1 MGDLLKP
8 TLSIIG
14 AGKLGQ
20 TLGKLWFDRDC
31 ATINQVINRSL
42 ESSLAAIQFIGAG
55 TAEDSIYH
63 LEPCNYVLIATPDA
77 QISQIA
83 EELAE
88 LPYPWHGTTVFH
100 CSGALS
106 AKVLKPLA
114 VLGAKTAS
122 VHPIHS
128 FAEPQNSL
136 TQLPGSYCCAEG
148 AVSALNTL
156 KSLFEALEM
165 KWQLIDA
172 DKKTLYHAS
181 FVIACNF
188 LPALVDSA
196 LQCLSEANIDENT
209 AKKMLQPLMQGT
221 LANIFRTSANQ
232 ALTGPIARGDLETV
246 ARQLAALET
255 QLPNIKS
262 LYSSLSRS
270 TLDVAKHEQ
279 QRPDLFTEFKNL
291 LKHDQ

>member
-1 MGDLLKP
+1 MKP

-31 ATINQVINRSL
+31 ATINQVINQSL
-42 ESSLAAIQFIGAG
+42 KSSLAAIQFIGAG
-55 TAEDSIYH
+55 KAGDSVSH
-63 LEPCNYVLIATPDA
+63 LKPCNYLLIATPDA
-77 QISQIA
+77 QISRTA
-83 EELAE
+83 KELAA
-88 LPYPWHGTTVFH
+88 LPYPWHETTVFH

-106 AKVLKPLA
+106 SEVLEPLH

-128 FAEPQNSL
+128 FAEPKNSIK
-136 TQLPGSYCCAEG
+136 QLAGSFCCAEG

-156 KSLFEALEM
+156 KPLFEAIEM
-165 KWQLIDA
+165 QWQLIDA

-196 LQCLSEANIDENT
+196 LQCLAKANIDENI
-209 AKKMLQPLMQGT
+209 AKEMIQPLMQGT

-246 ARQLAALET
+246 ARQLTAIEK
-255 QLPNIKS
+255 QLPKLRS
-262 LYSSLSRS
+262 LYSNLSLS

-279 QRPDLFTEFKNL
+279 QRPDLFIEFENL